1 MPFMSDTTEELRV
14 LNAKEQQIIL
24 LVALAEFF
32 TCFNFVVYFSFNDAI
47 VHAFFPKDLDDELK
61 QLGFFGIG
69 VYWLCFSSVGWYD
82 ICR

>member
-24 LVALAEFF
+24 LVALGEFF

-47 VHAFFPKDLDDELK
+47 VHAFFPKDLDDEFWHWCL
-61 QLGFFGIG
+61 LAMFL
-69 VYWLCFSSVGWYD
+69 VRWVV
-82 ICR
+82 